1 MIVTRVALKDFLSYP
16 SEDVGFGGGLNVITG
31 ENAAGKTNLVE
42 SLYFASL
49 GRSYRHSKDKE
60 LIRWGAGNGA
70 KVTVFVQKRYSK
82 HRIDM
87 YVDPQGRKSI
97 MVDGLPLQR
106 MGELMG
112 VLNVVFFAPDEIS
125 LVKESPAYRRRFLD
139 ISLCQQSKAYFY
151 TLQRYN
157 KLLAQRNTL
166 LKTNKGRPSLPD
178 MLELVDGDF
187 VRCAA
192 FIIQER
198 AKFVAKLAPYAAVKH
213 SMLTSGKEAL
223 RVSYETEEVSLDN
236 TAADFAK
243 RLKEA
248 LPKDSKLDYTTVG
261 PHRDDIK
268 LAANDVDIRSF
279 GSQGQQ
285 RSAVLSLKLAEIE
298 LFKEKTGETPV
309 LLLDDVLSELDDT
322 RKEALFSA
330 LEGIQTMVTCTEFK
344 YPLGKEYKKFI
355 IKDRKVLT
363 E

>member
-1 MIVTRVALKDFLSYP
+1 MIVTRLTLKDFLSYP
-16 SEDVGFGGGLNVITG
+16 SEDVSFSDGIHVITG

-49 GRSYRHSKDKE
+49 GRSYRHNKDKE
-60 LIRWGAGNGA
+60 LIRWDAEGGA
-70 KVTVFVQKRYSK
+70 KVSVSVQKKYSK
-82 HRIDM
+82 HHIDI
-87 YVDPQGRKSI
+87 YVNPQGRKSI
-97 MVDGLPLQR
+97 LVDGLPLQK

-112 VLNVVFFAPDEIS
+112 VLNVVFFSPDEIS

-139 ISLCQQSKAYFY
+139 ISLCQQSKTYFY

-157 KLLAQRNTL
+157 KLLVQRNVM
-166 LKTNKGRPSLPD
+166 LKTNKGRPSLQD
-178 MLELVDGDF
+178 MLSLVDADF
-187 VRCAA
+187 VRCAS

-198 AKFVAKLAPYAAVKH
+198 AKFLAKLAPYAAMRH
-213 SMLTSGKEAL
+213 EMLTSGKETL
-223 RVSYETEEVSLDN
+223 RIHYETEEVHLENIAEDLKRRMQESL
-236 TAADFAK
+236 AK
-243 RLKEA
+243 
-248 LPKDSKLDYTTVG
+248 DCKLDYTTVG

-268 LAANDVDIRSF
+268 IAANGVDIRNF

-322 RKEALFSA
+322 RKDALFQS
-330 LEGIQTMVTCTEFK
+330 LDGIQTMVTCTELTRN
-344 YPLGKEYKKFI
+344 LGKHYKKYT